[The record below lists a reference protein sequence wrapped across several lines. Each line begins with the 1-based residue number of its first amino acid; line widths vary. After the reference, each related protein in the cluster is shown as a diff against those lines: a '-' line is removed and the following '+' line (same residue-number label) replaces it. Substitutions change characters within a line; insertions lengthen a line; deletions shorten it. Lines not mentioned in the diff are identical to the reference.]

1 MKAQWKHPDGK
12 GGFYVIH
19 HETKAE
25 AVLYSDTTVAAVL
38 DKTDIPSASTFMK
51 SLLAA
56 EDAFAAREIL
66 KVGKERIFDEKGKRW
81 TPTSTLISPTEKKFG
96 ESSLYLNGSAYLR
109 QMNGITLGGK
119 DFTIAGWIYPSTVQT
134 TKSQYFI
141 GWGNDGNTRINAGI
155 GSTGVLRW
163 FCQIGGTEIFN
174 YESSESCSAKEWMHV
189 EIDYRNSD
197 NKIFLFLNGIK
208 ADERTVT
215 GFSTARTMIFHIGKH
230 STSTDYNFKGY
241 VDEIFITEELLHT
254 EDFTPPTA
262 PYEFDSDTTLAL
274 LHFED

>member
-12 GGFYVIH
+12 GGFYVVH

-38 DKTDIPSASTFMK
+38 DKIDIPSASTFMK

-66 KVGKERIFDEKGKRW
+66 KVGKERVFDETGKRW
-81 TPTSTLISPTEKKFG
+81 APTAIMISPTEKKFG

-109 QMNGITLGGK
+109 LMNGITLGGK
-119 DFTIAGWIYPSTVQT
+119 DFTIACWIYPSAVN
-134 TKSQYFI
+134 SIQYFI
-141 GWGNDGNTRINAGI
+141 GWGNDEDTRLNVSI
-155 GSTGVLRW
+155 GSTGLLRW
-163 FCQIGGTEIFN
+163 HCIIDGTKIFS
-174 YESSESCSAKEWMHV
+174 YDSSESCSAKEWVHV

-208 ADERTVT
+208 ADEQTVT
-215 GFSTARTMIFHIGKH
+215 GLSTARTMIFHIGKI
-230 STSTDYNFKGY
+230 SISTDYNLKGY
-241 VDEIFITEELLHT
+241 IDEFLITEELLHT
-254 EDFTPPTA
+254 ENFTPPTA

>member
-12 GGFYVIH
+12 GGFYVVH

-25 AVLYSDTTVAAVL
+25 VVKYSDTTVAAVL
-38 DKTDIPSASTFMK
+38 DKTDIPSASAFMK

-66 KVGKERIFDEKGKRW
+66 KVGKERVFDETGKRW
-81 TPTSTLISPTEKKFG
+81 TPTSIMISPTEKKFG

-119 DFTIAGWIYPSTVQT
+119 DFAIAGWIYPSAVNTV
-134 TKSQYFI
+134 QYFI
-141 GWGNDGNTRINAGI
+141 SWGNDADTRLNVGI
-155 GSTGVLRW
+155 GSNGGILHW
-163 FCQIGGTEIFN
+163 ICSIGGTSIFN
-174 YESSESCSAKEWMHV
+174 DDSSGSCSAKEWMHV

-215 GFSTARTMIFHIGKH
+215 GLSTARTMVFHIGKH
-230 STSTDYNFKGY
+230 TTSSNYNFKGY

-262 PYEFDSDTTLAL
+262 PYEFDSDTTVAL